1 MSAAQIKA
9 QANFKKAIA
18 YRKKTGCSLKEA
30 FAHVKGNKVTGIK
43 KAATKK
49 KAVKKSV
56 VKNTHKDTKSHN
68 VNIKVVSGVISF
80 NKKNLDKTQSYYT
93 YKGKKY
99 EIREDQDGENY
110 ISVAGKIMYLKMP
123 KVNGWKKGSTYFREY
138 GEPKIKNSINYK
150 VSRVPKGSL
159 FGGGQFTKF
168 NRISGYNTQ
177 PELIVGKIGNIKKIE
192 NLIPAIK
199 VRVTR
204 GKSVDTEKIQT
215 SATSV
220 KVFKKYIGKN
230 LIQTQEHFSI
240 MFLNNANKCIG
251 VYMMSS
257 GGYTAV
263 VADVRII
270 LGAALRLAST
280 GIILCHNHPSGNL
293 QPSQADLNFTQKIK
307 IAAEQ
312 MDIRVIDHIIVTDNG
327 YYSFMENGDL

>member
-30 FAHVKGNKVTGIK
+30 FAHVKKYKVTGVKKSAVKK
-43 KAATKK
+43 KAA
-49 KAVKKSV
+49 VKK
-56 VKNTHKDTKSHN
+56 THKDTKSHN
-68 VNIKVVSGVISF
+68 VNIKVVSG
-80 NKKNLDKTQSYYT
+80 
-93 YKGKKY
+93 
-99 EIREDQDGENY
+99 
-110 ISVAGKIMYLKMP
+110 
-123 KVNGWKKGSTYFREY
+123 WKKGSSHFREY

>member
-1 MSAAQIKA
+1 MSAAQKQA

-18 YRKKTGCSLKEA
+18 YRTKTGCSLKEA
-30 FAHVKGNKVTGIK
+30 FAHVKGGKVTGVK

-49 KAVKKSV
+49 KAVKKST
-56 VKNTHKDTKSHN
+56 VKKIAKKKAIKKSAVKKTHKDTKSHN
-68 VNIKVVSGVISF
+68 VNIKVVSG
-80 NKKNLDKTQSYYT
+80 
-93 YKGKKY
+93 
-99 EIREDQDGENY
+99 
-110 ISVAGKIMYLKMP
+110 
-123 KVNGWKKGSTYFREY
+123 WKKGSTNFREY
-138 GEPKIKNSINYK
+138 GEPKIKNSKNYK

-159 FGGGQFTKF
+159 FGGGQFTNF

-177 PELIVGKIGNIKKIE
+177 PELIVGRIGNIKKIE

-204 GKSVDTEKIQT
+204 GKSVDTENIQS

-270 LGAALRLAST
+270 LGAALRLAAT

-293 QPSQADLNFTQKIK
+293 QPSQADLTFTQKIK
-307 IAAEQ
+307 IAAQQ

>member
-1 MSAAQIKA
+1 MSAAQKQA

-18 YRKKTGCSLKEA
+18 YRSKTGCSLKEA
-30 FAHVKGNKVTGIK
+30 FAHVKGNKVTGVKKTATKK
-43 KAATKK
+43 KAISKK
-49 KAVKKSV
+49 KAVKKSS
-56 VKNTHKDTKSHN
+56 VKKTHKDTKSHN
-68 VNIKVVSGVISF
+68 VNIKVVSG
-80 NKKNLDKTQSYYT
+80 
-93 YKGKKY
+93 
-99 EIREDQDGENY
+99 
-110 ISVAGKIMYLKMP
+110 
-123 KVNGWKKGSTYFREY
+123 WKKGATYFREKDE
-138 GEPKIKNSINYK
+138 GKVKGKKNYA

-159 FGGGQFTKF
+159 FGGGTFTNFKS
-168 NRISGYNTQ
+168 ISGYNTQ
-177 PELIVGKIGNIKKIE
+177 PEIIVGRIGNIKKIE

-204 GKSVDTEKIQT
+204 GKSVDTESIQ
-215 SATSV
+215 SSSTSV

-293 QPSQADLNFTQKIK
+293 QPSQADLTFTQKIK
-307 IAAEQ
+307 IAAQQ